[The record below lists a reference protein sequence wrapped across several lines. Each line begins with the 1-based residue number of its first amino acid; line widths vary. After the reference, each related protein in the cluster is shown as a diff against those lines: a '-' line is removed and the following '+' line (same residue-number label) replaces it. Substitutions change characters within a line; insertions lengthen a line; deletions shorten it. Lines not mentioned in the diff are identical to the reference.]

1 MNEKVFIDT
10 IKKSLNEKNQEI
22 NLNTN
27 LKDIK
32 KWDSLANVRVIL
44 DLNQSF
50 KTKLDVNSTAN
61 FKTLRELYEFIK

>member
-1 MNEKVFIDT
+1 MSEKKFIET

-22 NLNTN
+22 NLNTY

-44 DLNQSF
+44 DLNQTF
-50 KTKLDVNSTAN
+50 KKNLDISSIAN

>member
-10 IKKSLNEKNQEI
+10 IKKSLNERNQEI

-50 KTKLDVNSTAN
+50 KKKLDVNSTAN

>member
-1 MNEKVFIDT
+1 MSEKIFLDT

-22 NLNTN
+22 NLNTD

-44 DLNQSF
+44 DLNKTF
-50 KTKLDVNSTAN
+50 KKKLDVSSTVN
-61 FKTLRELYEFIK
+61 FKTLKELYEFIK

>member
-1 MNEKVFIDT
+1 MSEKIFIDT

-22 NLNTN
+22 NLYTN

-44 DLNQSF
+44 DLNQVF
-50 KTKLDVNSTAN
+50 KKKLDVSSTAN
-61 FKTLRELYEFIK
+61 FKTLKELYEFIK

>member
-1 MNEKVFIDT
+1 MNEKIFIDT
-10 IKKSLNEKNQEI
+10 IKKSLNERNQEI

-50 KTKLDVNSTAN
+50 KKKLDVSSTAN

>member
-1 MNEKVFIDT
+1 MSEKIFLDT

-32 KWDSLANVRVIL
+32 KWDSLANV
-44 DLNQSF
+44 
-50 KTKLDVNSTAN
+50 KLS
-61 FKTLRELYEFIK
+61 